1 MDNQQPTNVRKRQQI
16 SRASR
21 VMFLWI
27 AGVSVVVG
35 IAIVLIAFLVQK
47 IAFGE
52 KVLAEKN
59 KTVSVLESNIKAVD
73 ALKDNIRVLNTS
85 EALAST
91 KLSDDDQAVQSIL
104 DALPADGNTTALASS
119 LQTKLLAGVAGAQL
133 ETIGVDTP
141 TGDSSATSSSVS
153 TGAQQLGFAFSVSV
167 DAGNYDSLAKVLERL
182 EKSIRPFTIT
192 GITIEAQGK
201 RVVMAVSGVSYFSP
215 AQTVQL
221 SEKVVK
227 P

>member
-1 MDNQQPTNVRKRQQI
+1 
-16 SRASR
+16 
-21 VMFLWI
+21 MFLWI

-35 IAIVLIAFLVQK
+35 IAIVLILFLVQK

-59 KTVSVLESNIKAVD
+59 NTVSVLEKNIKAVD
-73 ALKDNIRVLNTS
+73 GLKDNIRVLNTS

-91 KLSDDDQAVQSIL
+91 KLSGDDEAVQSIL

-119 LQTKLLAGVAGAQL
+119 LQTKLLAGVTGAQL
-133 ETIGVDTP
+133 ETIGVDTAD
-141 TGDSSATSSSVS
+141 GDSSAVNVS
-153 TGAQQLGFAFSVSV
+153 GVQQLGFSFSVSV
-167 DAGNYDSLAKVLERL
+167 DSGNYESLAKILERL
-182 EKSIRPFTIT
+182 EKSIRPFTVT
-192 GITIEAQGK
+192 NITIEAQGK